1 MHLQSDSIQPLCKH
15 GWLWRGEVVTEEK
28 NDYYLKEEEEKQGE

>member
-1 MHLQSDSIQPLCKH
+1 MHLHSASKH

-28 NDYYLKEEEEKQGE
+28 NYYYYYLKEEEEKEGE